1 MGAKAVYRCLIAN
14 RGEIAVR
21 IIRACREMNIETVAV
36 YAKGDESS
44 LHVSLADQAVCI
56 GDANPLDSYLNEDR
70 IISAAMITGANAIHP
85 GYGFLSESP
94 SFAKKVEE
102 NDIYFIGPTQQTMK
116 MMGDKITARQTVD
129 EAGVPIIPGSTD
141 AVSTVEEVEE
151 IAKDIDFPVVLK
163 AASGGGGK
171 GIRIVKTAEELPKA
185 LKEAKSEGK
194 KYFNDDRVYV
204 EAFIPVAKHVEV
216 QVLGDGQSEYI
227 HLGERDCSVQ
237 RKNQKLIE
245 ESPCAALS
253 DEKRQNMCEDAV
265 KVAKASDYRSAGTI
279 EFLVTED
286 AYYFIEMNARIQVEH
301 TVTEMRAN
309 RDLLQAQLYLMVHGT
324 LPFTQ
329 EDIQFDG
336 HVIEARINA
345 ENPQKNFQPTPGR
358 VDALHLP
365 QGFNVRVDSLLYQG
379 YRVSPYYDSLVAKV
393 IVKSTT
399 RAEAIHKLKMT
410 LDEMVIDGF
419 TTTADFL
426 YAVLSYPFYVEND
439 AKDVDIKFLDRYQI
453 AKEES

>member
-1 MGAKAVYRCLIAN
+1 MYRCLIAN

-171 GIRIVKTAEELPKA
+171 GIRIVKTTEELPKA

-426 YAVLSYPFYVEND
+426 YAVLSYPVYVEND

>member
-1 MGAKAVYRCLIAN
+1 MYRCLIAN

-21 IIRACREMNIETVAV
+21 IIRACRELDIETVAI
-36 YAKGDESS
+36 YALGDEKS

-56 GDANPLDSYLNEDR
+56 GDANPLESYLNQDR
-70 IISAAMITGANAIHP
+70 IISAAKITGANALHP
-85 GYGFLSESP
+85 GYGFLSESS

-102 NDIYFIGPTQQTMK
+102 NDIYFIGPTQKTME

-129 EAGVPIIPGSTD
+129 NAGVPIIPGSTK
-141 AVSTVEEVEE
+141 AVESIEEVQNIAQE
-151 IAKDIDFPVVLK
+151 IGYPLVLK

-171 GIRIVKTAEELPKA
+171 GIRIVKTEDVLAKSF
-185 LKEAKSEGK
+185 KEAKSEGK
-194 KYFNDDRVYV
+194 KYFDDDRIYV

-216 QVLGDGQSEYI
+216 QVIGDGNENYI

-245 ESPCAALS
+245 ESPCAAIT
-253 DEKRQNMCEDAV
+253 DEMRASMCLDAV
-265 KVAKASDYRSAGTI
+265 KVAKASNYRSAGTI
-279 EFLVTED
+279 EYLVTKD

-309 RDLLQAQLYLMVHGT
+309 RDLLQAQLYLMQHGT
-324 LPFTQ
+324 LPFEQ
-329 EDIQFDG
+329 EDIIFDG

-345 ENPQKNFQPTPGR
+345 ENPERQFQPSPGT
-358 VDALHLP
+358 VQSLHLP
-365 QGFNVRVDSLLYQG
+365 QGFNIRVDSLLYHG
-379 YRVSPYYDSLVAKV
+379 YTVSPNYDSLVAKV
-393 IVKSTT
+393 IVKSST
-399 RAEAIHKLKMT
+399 RQLAIKKLKVV

-426 YAVLSYPFYVEND
+426 YAVLSYPLYAEGN
-439 AKDVDIKFLDRYQI
+439 AEEVDIKFLDRHQI
-453 AKEES
+453 IKEETK

>member
-1 MGAKAVYRCLIAN
+1 MYRCLIAN

-21 IIRACREMNIETVAV
+21 IIRACRELDIETVAI
-36 YAKGDESS
+36 YALGDEKS

-56 GDANPLDSYLNEDR
+56 GDANPLESYLNQDR
-70 IISAAMITGANAIHP
+70 IISAAKITGANALHP
-85 GYGFLSESP
+85 GYGFLSESS

-102 NDIYFIGPTQQTMK
+102 NDIYFIGPTQKTME

-129 EAGVPIIPGSTD
+129 NAGVPIIPGSTK
-141 AVSTVEEVEE
+141 AVESIEEVQNIAQE
-151 IAKDIDFPVVLK
+151 IGYPLVLK

-171 GIRIVKTAEELPKA
+171 GIRIVKTEDMLAKSF
-185 LKEAKSEGK
+185 KEAKSEGK
-194 KYFNDDRVYV
+194 KYFDDDRIYV

-216 QVLGDGQSEYI
+216 QVIGDGNENYI

-245 ESPCAALS
+245 ESPCAAIT
-253 DEKRQNMCEDAV
+253 DEMRASMCLDAV
-265 KVAKASDYRSAGTI
+265 KVAKASNYRSAGTI
-279 EFLVTED
+279 EYLVTKD

-309 RDLLQAQLYLMVHGT
+309 RDLLQAQLYLMQHDT
-324 LPFTQ
+324 LPFEQ
-329 EDIQFDG
+329 EDIIFDG

-345 ENPQKNFQPTPGR
+345 ENPERQFQPSPGT
-358 VDALHLP
+358 VQSLHLP
-365 QGFNVRVDSLLYQG
+365 QGFNIRVDSLLYHG
-379 YRVSPYYDSLVAKV
+379 YTVSPNYDSLVAKV
-393 IVKSTT
+393 IVKSST
-399 RAEAIHKLKMT
+399 RQLAIKKLKVV

-426 YAVLSYPFYVEND
+426 YAVLSYPLYAEGN
-439 AKDVDIKFLDRYQI
+439 AEEVDIKFLDRHQI
-453 AKEES
+453 IKEETK